1 MDRRMYQCLR
11 GLVFAIWARMVL
23 SIWQSD
29 PRRLA
34 NCSRNVDDTTQF
46 EVQRPLCAFDRSKL
60 SILRSMGS
68 IESLLRPDED
78 LLNEISETGIEAR
91 FSRSPLARISLATM
105 SNPNRLSLNQG
116 SPQILTRQFPLA
128 NGRGTSQKT
137 LINPH
142 TTGSYDSHRHIP
154 SM

>member
-1 MDRRMYQCLR
+1 M
-11 GLVFAIWARMVL
+11 
-23 SIWQSD
+23 
-29 PRRLA
+29 
-34 NCSRNVDDTTQF
+34 
-46 EVQRPLCAFDRSKL
+46 L
-60 SILRSMGS
+60 SILGSMGS

-91 FSRSPLARISLATM
+91 FSRSPLARIILATM

-116 SPQILTRQFPLA
+116 SPQMLTRQFPLA
-128 NGRGTSQKT
+128 NGRGTSQNT
-137 LINPH
+137 LTNPH